1 MSAGEIAP
9 GEAAPREITAGKRT
23 LRKITAAEAGLLSC
37 LTCGLLSRPASTDDD
52 ANACPR
58 CGRGL
63 HVRKPHAMLKSWTFL
78 VMAMILY
85 LPANLLP
92 IMDTESLI
100 MGSHSDT
107 IMSGIVLLWKT
118 GSWPLAV
125 IVFVASIMVPMLKM
139 LALLVILIAVHHGV
153 RVHCHDLA
161 RLYRLLEIV
170 GRWSMLDVFVVAI
183 LVTLVQLKL
192 LATVTPGPGALAFG
206 AVVVATMLATTSFD
220 PRLIWD
226 AREKN
231 DG

>member
-1 MSAGEIAP
+1 MSAQEIAASERP
-9 GEAAPREITAGKRT
+9 MRE
-23 LRKITAAEAGLLSC
+23 ITAAEAGLLSC
-37 LTCGLLSRPASTDDD
+37 LTCGLLSQPAAHGDG

-58 CGRGL
+58 CGRRL
-63 HVRKPHAMLKSWTFL
+63 HLRKPAAMIKSWTFL
-78 VMAMILY
+78 VAAMILY

-125 IVFVASIMVPMLKM
+125 IVFIASIIVPLLKM
-139 LALLVILIAVHHGV
+139 LALLTILIAVHQGV

-161 RLYRLLEIV
+161 KLYRLLEIV

-183 LVTLVQLKL
+183 LVTLVQLQFV
-192 LATVTPGPGALAFG
+192 ASVSPGKGAAAFG
-206 AVVVATMLATTSFD
+206 AVVVLTMLATMSFD

-226 AREKN
+226 SAGHARRHH
-231 DG
+231 G

>member
-1 MSAGEIAP
+1 MHTTTRG
-9 GEAAPREITAGKRT
+9 T
-23 LRKITAAEAGLLSC
+23 TAAEAGLLSC
-37 LTCGLLSRPASTDDD
+37 LTCGLLSRPASTGED

-78 VMAMILY
+78 VAAMILY

-139 LALLVILIAVHHGV
+139 LALLVILIAVHQGV

-161 RLYRLLEIV
+161 KLYRLLEII

-183 LVTLVQLKL
+183 LVTLVQLQL
-192 LATVTPGPGALAFG
+192 VAAVTPGKGAAAFG
-206 AVVVATMLATTSFD
+206 AVVVLTMLATMSFD

-226 AREKN
+226 SAGHARRH
-231 DG
+231 G